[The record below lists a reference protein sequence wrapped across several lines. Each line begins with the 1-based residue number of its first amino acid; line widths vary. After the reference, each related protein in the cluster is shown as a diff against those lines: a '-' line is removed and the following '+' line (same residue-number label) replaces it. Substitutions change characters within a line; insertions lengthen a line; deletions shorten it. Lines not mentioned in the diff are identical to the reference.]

1 MVNTEK
7 PEFLGWNTRFG
18 LIQGDTKL
26 KKYITTYYKKLF
38 SPYDCNLLVMDESYR
53 DDIPQVISQENK
65 LLVAEFAE
73 LEVKR
78 CNLSDEP

>member
-1 MVNTEK
+1 
-7 PEFLGWNTRFG
+7 
-18 LIQGDTKL
+18 
-26 KKYITTYYKKLF
+26 
-38 SPYDCNLLVMDESYR
+38 MDESYR